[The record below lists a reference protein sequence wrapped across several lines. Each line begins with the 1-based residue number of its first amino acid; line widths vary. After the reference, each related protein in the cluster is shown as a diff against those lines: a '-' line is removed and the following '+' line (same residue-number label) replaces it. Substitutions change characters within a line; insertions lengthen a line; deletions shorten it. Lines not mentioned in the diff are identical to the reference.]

1 MKWQQ
6 ALKLC
11 GLIMGLMFH
20 THGAAQ
26 SEQSAY
32 DVVVATTDSVMQV
45 LKAADQAEQSDPDQY
60 YADLKQVMDQVV
72 DYRGFA
78 RGVMGPFAG
87 RSYYQSLSEEGQQ
100 RLRQQLEEFTAVMR
114 DNLVETYAKGLIAF
128 AEATIEVV
136 EPEQASEGRA
146 VIEQRISRDNDQPY
160 RVLYQMGQS
169 RGGQWQLRN
178 VIIEDVNLGEIYRS
192 QFESAAKRAAKAVGC
207 GDGDTACLE
216 SVIDTVIS
224 TWGAEQ

>member
-45 LKAADQAEQSDPDQY
+45 LKSADQAEQSDPDQY

-87 RSYYQSLSEEGQQ
+87 RGYYQSLSQEGQQ

-136 EPEQASEGRA
+136 EPDQVSEGRA
-146 VIEQRISRDNDQPY
+146 IIEQRISRDNDQPY

-169 RGGQWQLRN
+169 REGQWQLRN

-192 QFESAAKRAAKAVGC
+192 QFESAAKRAAKAMGC